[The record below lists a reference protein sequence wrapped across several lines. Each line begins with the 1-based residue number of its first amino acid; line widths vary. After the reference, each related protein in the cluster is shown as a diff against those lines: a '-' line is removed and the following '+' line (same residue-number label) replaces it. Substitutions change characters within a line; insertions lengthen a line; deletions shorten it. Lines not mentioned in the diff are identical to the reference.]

1 MKSALNHFRLICSSI
16 IVSLFFAFN
25 SNGTGVSDT
34 LHVIKYAISIDSIN
48 YTAKTISGKTTVLVQ
63 SKQNGVT
70 TLPLSLLQ
78 MQVNGVIN
86 GVTGLSYTYND
97 TTIRIVLP
105 STLNLN
111 DTVSVT
117 IFYQGQPKQDASG
130 WGGFYFS
137 GTYAFNMGVGFAADP
152 HNLGK
157 IWFPCIDEFT
167 DHSLYDFFITT
178 PSSYKA
184 FCNGVLS
191 NQTSNLNGTVTWF
204 WQMNQPIPTYLAS
217 IAVAPFYTLQRT
229 SNGLDVEWACM
240 PADTASTLST
250 FQHIDSVLS
259 SFITAYGP
267 YPFDKVGYVEIPFNS
282 GAMEHATSIHIGK
295 AFVNGTLNYETLWA
309 HELSHMWWGDKVT
322 CETAGDMWLNEG
334 FASFNEA
341 FITQKLYGDV
351 AYKNWIRSNH
361 RVVLQTAHIDDGGYL
376 SFLNVPAAYTYGTTV
391 YKKGADVA
399 HTLRNY
405 MGDSLFF
412 QGCKYYMNQHAYGNA
427 NSYQL
432 RDDLTTSSGIDM
444 TRFFDDWI
452 FTEGFPHFSIDSVE
466 YVPAG
471 VFDHYWVHTRQRI
484 KGNNNHLYKMP
495 VEVTLSNGV
504 MDTTVTVVI
513 DSATN
518 VFHIAVV
525 GVFDFF
531 ALDRNE
537 KISDAITDY
546 ERTITTTGIAQFPE
560 TNVLLNVQNTG
571 GGSSLVRVEHNWV
584 KSDDFKMPHPGIKLS
599 DYHYWKIDGIF
610 TTNFLSKAT
619 FNYNGSSTPNGNLD
633 NTLITNSEDSLILF
647 YRAAMRDEWQ
657 PVNGFTINHGASVTD
672 KFGNI
677 VIDTLKKGEYVL
689 GIYDYATGLSENKNE
704 VNNYLTVSPNPSN
717 DTFNISIH
725 FTSGKKASLKITDS
739 KGSIIEEKKLSVDQL
754 SYQWNARSQK
764 PGTYFV
770 SLILN
775 DKVLQ
780 TQKII
785 YAP

>member
-1 MKSALNHFRLICSSI
+1 MKSARKQLRLFCTSI
-16 IVSLFFAFN
+16 ILFLFFSFN
-25 SNGTGVSDT
+25 SNATGVSDT
-34 LHVIKYAISIDSIN
+34 LHVVKYTISIDSID
-48 YTAKTISGKTTVLVQ
+48 YSAQTIRAQTTVLLQ

-70 TLPLSLLQ
+70 TVPLSLLQ
-78 MQVNGVIN
+78 LQID
-86 GVTGLSYTYND
+86 GVTQAGNNLIYSYDDTTLRITLPTTLNIND
-97 TTIRIVLP
+97 TI
-105 STLNLN
+105 SLNI
-111 DTVSVT
+111 T
-117 IFYQGQPKQDASG
+117 YHGHPKQDASG

-137 GTYAFNMGVGFAADP
+137 GNYAFNMGVGFAADP

-178 PSSYKA
+178 PVNLQA
-184 FCNGVLS
+184 FCNGELAGLIANS
-191 NQTSNLNGTVTWF
+191 NGTITWH

-217 IAVAPFYTLQRT
+217 IAVAPFYLLQKI
-229 SNGLDVEWACM
+229 SNGIPVQWACL
-240 PADTASTLST
+240 PADTVSTLAT
-250 FQHIDSVLS
+250 FQHIDSILS
-259 SFITAYGP
+259 NYITAYGP
-267 YPFDKVGYVEIPFNS
+267 YPFDKVGFVEIPFNS

-295 AFVNGTLNYETLWA
+295 IFINGSLNFETLWA

-341 FITQKLYGDV
+341 FNTQKLYGDV

-376 SFLNVPAAYTYGTTV
+376 SFLNVPSAYTYGTTV

-432 RDDLTTSSGIDM
+432 RDDLTTSSGINM
-444 TRFFDDWI
+444 NHFFDDWI

-466 YVPAG
+466 YFPG
-471 VFDHYWVHTRQRI
+471 GLDHYFVHTRQRT

-518 VFHIAVV
+518 VFHISVV
-525 GVFDFF
+525 GVFDFI

-546 ERTITTTGIAQFPE
+546 ERTITTTGISQFPE
-560 TNVLLNVQNTG
+560 TNILLNVQNTG

-584 KSDDFKMPHPGIKLS
+584 KPDDFKMPHPGIKLS
-599 DYHYWKIDGIF
+599 DYHYWKIDGVF
-610 TTNFLSKAT
+610 AANFLSKAT
-619 FNYNGSSTPNGNLD
+619 FNYNGSTTLNGYLD

-647 YRAAMRDEWQ
+647 YRATVRDEWQ
-657 PVNGFTINHGASVTD
+657 PVNGFTINHGTSTTD
-672 KFGNI
+672 KVGNI
-677 VIDTLKKGEYVL
+677 VIDTLKKGEYVF
-689 GIYDYATGLSENKNE
+689 GIYNYVTSTSENIGEGNH
-704 VNNYLTVSPNPSN
+704 YLNISPNPSN
-717 DTFNISIH
+717 DTFNISIRSS
-725 FTSGKKASLKITDS
+725 SGKKVRLKITDTN
-739 KGSIIEEKKLSVDQL
+739 GNVIEEKKLSGDQL
-754 SYQWNARSQK
+754 FYQWNARSQM
-764 PGTYFV
+764 PGIYFV

-780 TQKII
+780 TEKLV